1 MITYLLIMLF
11 MFFICYVTCVIISF
25 TIFMAVI
32 VTLVIAMGFVI
43 LLSFIFC
50 AVVIAT
56 LAWIVYHV
64 GMIWLIYQLF
74 DDDGDR

>member
-25 TIFMAVI
+25 TIFMAII
-32 VTLVIAMGFVI
+32 VTLIIAMGFVI

-50 AVVIAT
+50 AVVTAT
-56 LAWIVYHV
+56 LAWIIYHV

-74 DDDGDR
+74 DDDDR

>member
-32 VTLVIAMGFVI
+32 VTLIIAMGFVLQPNSYLRDAWNIVSKISLI
-43 LLSFIFC
+43 L
-50 AVVIAT
+50 T
-56 LAWIVYHV
+56 DIVA
-64 GMIWLIYQLF
+64 
-74 DDDGDR
+74 